1 MTGVIHV
8 ITSLERGGA
17 QRVALEIASRLHDPG
32 RPQLL
37 VTGQP
42 GSLDEEAQRR
52 LGTRL
57 LRLPDL
63 VGALDPLKDVAAAT
77 GLVRLIDHQ
86 VDRLGSPVVVHTH
99 SSKAGVLGRLAAR
112 AVRGVVAVHTVHG
125 FGLAASP
132 RHGWALEAAERVAAA
147 AGDVTVFV
155 SEADRR
161 RAEELGLLIRRAET
175 IRAGVDPAPF
185 VALRRPREGGHLAVT
200 VGNLKAQKDPLF
212 HVEILAAWRRI
223 DPRARLVFLGDGPL
237 RNEVGRR
244 ARALG
249 VQDALELPGFVADV
263 RPYLAA
269 ADVFLL
275 ASAWEGLPC
284 SVLEATAAGL
294 PCVVRGGWAE
304 DLAWAKSVQA
314 LAVDAPAEEFARAL
328 VARCAKAPRVPKL
341 PREFTLD
348 GMLAAVGELYDEL
361 IGPPRPSGP
370 MFARRRPSRRSRA

>member
-17 QRVALEIASRLHDPG
+17 QRVALEIAARLHDPG

-37 VTGQP
+37 VTGRP
-42 GSLDEEAQRR
+42 GALDDEARAR

-57 LRLPDL
+57 LHLPQL
-63 VGALDPLKDVAAAT
+63 VGPIDPLKDLAAAAA
-77 GLVRLIDHQ
+77 LVRLIDRQ

-99 SSKAGVLGRLAAR
+99 SSKAGVIGRLAAR
-112 AVRGVVAVHTVHG
+112 AVRGVIVVHTVHG
-125 FGLAASP
+125 FGLDTAPHHA
-132 RHGWALEAAERVAAA
+132 WALEAAERLAAV

-155 SEADRR
+155 SDADRH
-161 RAEELGLLIRRAET
+161 RAEVLALHIRRSVT

-185 VALRRPREGGHLAVT
+185 MALRRARGAGARAVT

-212 HVEILAAWRRI
+212 HVEILAAWRRL
-223 DPRARLVFLGDGPL
+223 DRRARLVILGDGPL
-237 RNEVGRR
+237 RDQVMQR

-249 VQDALELPGFVADV
+249 VDDALELPGFVDDV

-269 ADVFLL
+269 ANVCLL

-294 PCVVRGGWAE
+294 PCVVKGGWAA
-304 DLAWAKSVQA
+304 DIGWAKSV
-314 LAVDAPAEEFARAL
+314 RAL
-328 VARCAKAPRVPKL
+328 EVAATADDFAAALMATCAKPPRVPKL
-341 PREFTLD
+341 RRDFTRA
-348 GMLAAVGELYDEL
+348 GMLAALDELYHEL
-361 IGPPRPSGP
+361 IGPPRPTGP
-370 MFARRRPSRRSRA
+370 MFARRRPSHRSR